1 MNLIYF
7 LSFFQVICFNHTGTH
22 FAWSDGQCVKI
33 LDLQQNTTVEL
44 DVQRTQFLEWSP
56 KDNYL
61 ATWEVF
67 AVREGKQDPN
77 LRIWDMKG
85 DLKASF
91 VSRKSEGWAPRWSN
105 TEEYVA
111 VQTLNREVAY
121 YKNQDFTTAEKKLS
135 LAKMDSYSVSPNGKK
150 NLE

>member
-1 MNLIYF
+1 M
-7 LSFFQVICFNHTGTH
+7 
-22 FAWSDGQCVKI
+22 KI

-56 KDNYL
+56 KDTFL

-91 VSRKSEGWAPRWSN
+91 VSRKSEGWAPRWAN

-121 YKNQDFTTAEKKLS
+121 YKNQDFQSAEKKLS
-135 LAKMDSYSVSPNGKK
+135 LAKMDSYSVSPNGKSK
-150 NLE
+150 